1 MANLNIGEV
10 IKKHREKH
18 GITQSEL
25 GKLLS
30 VSNRAVSK
38 WENGESY
45 PSIELL
51 KPLSEVLNVSIKELL
66 GEAADFTTNKFNFTP
81 CRKMLS
87 LKKFYTVARGPSSS
101 HTTGPEKAAKLFKSR
116 NPNADKYK
124 VYMYGSLGKSGR
136 IYSTDSL
143 IRNVFL
149 PASAEIIFDL
159 DTENLPHPNTMKFVA
174 FKNNEVVDEKY
185 IVSVGGGAVEVFGE
199 DTSVG
204 EIVYP
209 HSTFAEISA
218 YCRDKGIK
226 LWEYVEEVEGK
237 EIWDYLGEMWQVM
250 KKSVKDGLENTG
262 VLLGGLNV
270 QRKAKFLF
278 RQRYIDE
285 SHQTRE
291 NRLVCSYAF
300 AVSEQNSA
308 FAETVTAPTS
318 CSSGVMPAV
327 LKYVSEKN
335 DIDDEYILH
344 AIATAGVIGNLIKT
358 NASIS
363 GAVCGCQ
370 AEIGT
375 ACAMASAALA
385 ELYGLN
391 IEQIEYAAEIAI
403 EHHLGL
409 TCDPIR
415 GLVQIPCIE
424 RNAVAAMRAINAV
437 NLANF
442 LSDTRKI
449 SLDLVIKTMFETGRD
464 ISRTYKETSEGG
476 LAKLYD

>member
-1 MANLNIGEV
+1 MEKLNIGEK
-10 IKKHREKH
+10 IKKHREMQ

-25 GKLLS
+25 GRFLS

-45 PSIELL
+45 PSLELIR
-51 KPLSEVLNVSIKELL
+51 PLSEILNIGIKDLL
-66 GEAADFTTNKFNFTP
+66 GEKNDSDKHDFSFEP

-87 LKKFYTVARGPSSS
+87 LKKLYTVARGPSSS
-101 HTTGPEKAAKLFKSR
+101 HTIGPERASQLFKSR
-116 NPNADKYK
+116 NTHADRFR
-124 VYMYGSLGKSGR
+124 VVLFGSLGKFGR
-136 IYSTDSL
+136 VFSVDSL

-149 PASAEIIFDL
+149 PVKTEVVFDL
-159 DTENLPHPNTMKFVA
+159 DTENLPHPNTMKFTA
-174 FKNNEVVDEKY
+174 FKDGEVIDEKF
-185 IVSVGGGAVEVFGE
+185 IISVGGGSVEVYGE
-199 DTSVG
+199 DATEG
-204 EIVYP
+204 ELVYP
-209 HSTFAEISA
+209 HTTFSEIA
-218 YCRDKGIK
+218 LYCREKNIK
-226 LWEYVEEVEGK
+226 LWEYVEEVEGE
-237 EIWDYLGEMWQVM
+237 EIWDYLRNIWEVM
-250 KKSVKDGLENTG
+250 KKSVKDGLETTG

-270 QRKAKFLF
+270 QRKAKYLF
-278 RQRYIDE
+278 RQHYIDE

-308 FAETVTAPTS
+308 FAEIVTAPTS

-327 LKYVSEKN
+327 LKYVSEKRE
-335 DIDDEYILH
+335 IEDEDILH
-344 AIATAGVIGNLIKT
+344 AIATAGIIGNLIKT

-385 ELYGLN
+385 ELYGLS

-403 EHHLGL
+403 EHLLGL
-409 TCDPIR
+409 ICDPIR

-449 SLDLVIKTMFETGRD
+449 SLDLVIKTMYETGRD
-464 ISRTYKETSEGG
+464 ISKTYKETSLGG

>member
-1 MANLNIGEV
+1 MEKLNIGEK
-10 IKKHREKH
+10 IKKHREMQ

-25 GKLLS
+25 GKKLE

-51 KPLSEVLNVSIKELL
+51 KPLSEILNVSVKELL
-66 GEAADFTTNKFNFTP
+66 SEKTDFKKGDFSFEP
-81 CRKMLS
+81 CRKMMS
-87 LKKFYTVARGPSSS
+87 LKKLYTVARGPSSS
-101 HTTGPEKAAKLFKSR
+101 HTIGPERAAKLFKDSH
-116 NPNADKYK
+116 PEADKFK
-124 VYMYGSLGKSGR
+124 VILFGSLGKFGR
-136 IYSTDSL
+136 VFSVDSL
-143 IRNVFL
+143 IRNAFL
-149 PASAEIIFDL
+149 PVSTEVIFDL
-159 DTENLPHPNTMKFVA
+159 DTDNLPHPNTMKFIS
-174 FKNNEVVDEKY
+174 FKNGEITDEKY
-185 IVSVGGGAVEVFGE
+185 IISVGGGAVEVYGE
-199 DTSVG
+199 DAAMG
-204 EIVYP
+204 ELIYP

-218 YCRDKGIK
+218 YCREKGIK
-226 LWEYVEEVEGK
+226 LWEYVEEVEGE
-237 EIWDYLGEMWQVM
+237 EIWDYLENIWSVM
-250 KKSVKDGLENTG
+250 KKSVKDGLETTG

-278 RQRYIDE
+278 RQHYIDE
-285 SHQTRE
+285 SHETKE

-308 FAETVTAPTS
+308 FAEIVTAPTS

-327 LKYVSEKN
+327 LKYVSEKRG
-335 DIDDEYILH
+335 IEDDEILH
-344 AIATAGVIGNLIKT
+344 AIATAGLIGNLIKT

-385 ELYGLN
+385 ELYGLS

-403 EHHLGL
+403 EHLLGL

-424 RNAVAAMRAINAV
+424 RNAVAAMRAFNAV

-449 SLDLVIKTMFETGRD
+449 SLDLVIKTMYETGRD

>member
-1 MANLNIGEV
+1 MEKLNIGEK
-10 IKKHREKH
+10 IKKYREAA
-18 GITQSEL
+18 GITQSGL
-25 GKLLS
+25 GEILN

-51 KPLSEVLNVSIKELL
+51 KPLSETLNISIKELL
-66 GEAADFTTNKFNFTP
+66 SDKHDKHENDFYYEP

-87 LKKFYTVARGPSSS
+87 LKNLYTVARGPSSS
-101 HTTGPEKAAKLFKSR
+101 HTIGPERAAKLFKTR
-116 NPNADKYK
+116 HPEADKFK
-124 VYMYGSLGKSGR
+124 VVLYASLGKFGR
-136 IYSTDSL
+136 VYSVDSL

-149 PASAEIIFDL
+149 PISTEVIFDL
-159 DTENLPHPNTMKFVA
+159 DTENLPHPNTMKFISL
-174 FKNNEVVDEKY
+174 KNGEVTDEKY
-185 IVSVGGGAVEVFGE
+185 IISVGGGAVEVYGE
-199 DTSVG
+199 DAAEG
-204 EIVYP
+204 KLIYP
-209 HSTFAEISA
+209 HNTFSEISL
-218 YCRDKGIK
+218 YCREKGIR
-226 LWEYVEEVEGK
+226 LWEYVEEIEGK
-237 EIWDYLGEMWQVM
+237 EIWNYLSDIWETM

-262 VLLGGLNV
+262 VLLGGLDV
-270 QRKAKFLF
+270 QRKAKFLY

-285 SHQTRE
+285 SHETRE

-300 AVSEQNSA
+300 AVSEQNSS
-308 FAETVTAPTS
+308 FAEIVTAPTS

-327 LKYVSEKN
+327 LKYVSEKRG
-335 DIDDEYILH
+335 IEDEDILH
-344 AIATAGVIGNLIKT
+344 AIATAGLIGNLIKT

-385 ELYGLN
+385 ELYGLS

-403 EHHLGL
+403 EHLLGL

-424 RNAVAAMRAINAV
+424 RNAVAAMRSLNAV

-442 LSDTRKI
+442 LSDSRKI
-449 SLDLVIKTMFETGRD
+449 SLDLVIKTMYETGRD

>member
-1 MANLNIGEV
+1 MANLKIGEI

-18 GITQSEL
+18 SITQSEL
-25 GKLLS
+25 GRLLN

-51 KPLSEVLNVSIKELL
+51 KPISETLNVGIKELL
-66 GEAADFTTNKFNFTP
+66 GERAEIDKDEFNFSP
-81 CRKMLS
+81 CNKMQS
-87 LKKFYTVARGPSSS
+87 LKNFYTVARGPSSS
-101 HTTGPEKAAKLFKSR
+101 HTTGPERAAKLFR
-116 NPNADKYK
+116 ARHPQADKFQ
-124 VYMYGSLGKSGR
+124 VVMYGSLGKSGR
-136 IYSTDSL
+136 IFSTDSL

-149 PASAEIIFDL
+149 PVSTEIIFDL
-159 DTENLPHPNTMKFVA
+159 DTENLPHPNTMKFTS
-174 FKNNEVVDEKY
+174 FKDGKITDEKF
-185 IVSVGGGAVEVFGE
+185 IVSVGGGAVEVCGE
-199 DTSVG
+199 DVC
-204 EIVYP
+204 ENQIFYP
-209 HSTFAEISA
+209 HSTFSEIA
-218 YCRDKGIK
+218 VYCRDKGMK

-237 EIWDYLGEMWQVM
+237 EIWEHLGEIWNVM

-278 RQRYIDE
+278 KQRYIDE

-291 NRLVCSYAF
+291 NRLVCAYAF
-300 AVSEQNSA
+300 AVSEQNSS
-308 FAETVTAPTS
+308 FAEIATAPTS
-318 CSSGVMPAV
+318 CSAGVMPAV

-335 DIDDEYILH
+335 NIDDEDILH

-385 ELYGLN
+385 ELYGLG
-391 IEQIEYAAEIAI
+391 IEQIE
-403 EHHLGL
+403 
-409 TCDPIR
+409 
-415 GLVQIPCIE
+415 
-424 RNAVAAMRAINAV
+424 
-437 NLANF
+437 
-442 LSDTRKI
+442 
-449 SLDLVIKTMFETGRD
+449 
-464 ISRTYKETSEGG
+464 
-476 LAKLYD
+476 

>member
-1 MANLNIGEV
+1 MEKLNIGEV
-10 IKKHREKH
+10 IKRYREIE

-25 GKLLS
+25 GKMLS

-51 KPLSEVLNVSIKELL
+51 KPLSSILNVSIKELL
-66 GEAADFTTNKFNFTP
+66 GEKIGFVQKNFSFEP
-81 CRKMLS
+81 CRNMLS
-87 LKKFYTVARGPSSS
+87 LKKLYTVARGPSSS
-101 HTTGPEKAAKLFKSR
+101 HTIGPERASRLFKER
-116 NPNADKYK
+116 NTDADKFR
-124 VYMYGSLGKSGR
+124 VVLYGSLGKFGR
-136 IYSTDSL
+136 VFSVDSL
-143 IRNVFL
+143 IRSVFL
-149 PASAEIIFDL
+149 PVSTEVVFDL
-159 DTENLPHPNTMKFVA
+159 DTENLPHPNTMKFTA
-174 FKNNEVVDEKY
+174 LRNNEIIDEKY
-185 IVSVGGGAVEVFGE
+185 IISVGGGSVEVYGE
-199 DTSVG
+199 DAAEG
-204 EIVYP
+204 EMVYP
-209 HSTFAEISA
+209 HSTFTEISA
-218 YCRDKGIK
+218 YCREKGIK

-237 EIWDYLGEMWQVM
+237 EIWDYLGNIWEVM
-250 KKSVKDGLENTG
+250 KKSVKDGLETTG

-278 RQRYIDE
+278 RQHYIDE
-285 SHQTRE
+285 SHQTKE

-308 FAETVTAPTS
+308 FAEIVTAPTS

-327 LKYVSEKN
+327 LKYVSEKRE
-335 DIDDEYILH
+335 IPDEEILH
-344 AIATAGVIGNLIKT
+344 AIATAGLVGNLIKT

-385 ELYGLN
+385 ELYGLS

-403 EHHLGL
+403 EHLLGL

-449 SLDLVIKTMFETGRD
+449 SLDLVIKTMYETGRD
-464 ISRTYKETSEGG
+464 ISKTYKETSEGG

>member
-1 MANLNIGEV
+1 MEKLNIGEK
-10 IKKHREKH
+10 IKKYREMQ

-25 GKLLS
+25 GRLLS

-45 PSIELL
+45 PSLELI
-51 KPLSEVLNVSIKELL
+51 KPLSEILNVGIKELL
-66 GEAADFTTNKFNFTP
+66 AEKPDVAKSDFVFEP
-81 CRKMLS
+81 CRKMMS
-87 LKKFYTVARGPSSS
+87 LKKLYTIARGPSSS
-101 HTTGPEKAAKLFKSR
+101 HTTGPVRAAQLFKER
-116 NPNADKYK
+116 NSDADKFRAILC
-124 VYMYGSLGKSGR
+124 GSLGKFGR
-136 IYSTDSL
+136 VFSVDSL

-149 PASAEIIFDL
+149 PIKTEVVFDL
-159 DTENLPHPNTMKFVA
+159 DSENLPHPNTMKFIA
-174 FKNNEVVDEKY
+174 IKDEK
-185 IVSVGGGAVEVFGE
+185 IIDEKFIISIGGGSVEVLGE
-199 DTSVG
+199 DTA
-204 EIVYP
+204 ENQLTYP
-209 HSTFAEISA
+209 HTTFSEISL
-218 YCRDKGIK
+218 YCREKGIK
-226 LWEYVEEVEGK
+226 LWEYVEEVEGP
-237 EIWDYLGEMWQVM
+237 EIWDYLDDIWKVM
-250 KKSVKDGLENTG
+250 KKSVKDGLETTG

-270 QRKAKFLF
+270 QRKAKFLYK
-278 RQRYIDE
+278 QHYIDE

-308 FAETVTAPTS
+308 FAEIVTAPTS

-327 LKYVSEKN
+327 LKYVSERRE
-335 DIDDEYILH
+335 IPDEDILH
-344 AIATAGVIGNLIKT
+344 AIATAGLIGNLIKT

-385 ELYGLN
+385 ELYGLS

-403 EHHLGL
+403 EHLLGL

-449 SLDLVIKTMFETGRD
+449 SLDLIIKTMYETGRD
-464 ISRTYKETSEGG
+464 ISKTYKETTDGG

>member
-1 MANLNIGEV
+1 MEKLNIGEK
-10 IKKHREKH
+10 IKKYREMQ

-25 GKLLS
+25 GRLLS

-45 PSIELL
+45 PSLELI
-51 KPLSEVLNVSIKELL
+51 KPISEILNVGIKELL
-66 GEAADFTTNKFNFTP
+66 GEKSDVSKDSFTFEP
-81 CRKMLS
+81 CRKMMS
-87 LKKFYTVARGPSSS
+87 LKKLYTVARGPSSS
-101 HTTGPEKAAKLFKSR
+101 HTTGPVRAAQLFKER
-116 NPNADKYK
+116 NPDADKFRAILC
-124 VYMYGSLGKSGR
+124 GSLGKFGR
-136 IYSTDSL
+136 VFSVDSL

-149 PASAEIIFDL
+149 PIKTEVIFDL
-159 DTENLPHPNTMKFVA
+159 DSENLPHPNTMKFIA
-174 FKNNEVVDEKY
+174 LKDDKIIDEKF
-185 IVSVGGGAVEVFGE
+185 IISIGGGSVEVLGE
-199 DTSVG
+199 DTA
-204 EIVYP
+204 ENQLTYP
-209 HSTFAEISA
+209 HTTFSEISL
-218 YCRDKGIK
+218 YCREKGIK
-226 LWEYVEEVEGK
+226 LWEYVEEVEGS
-237 EIWDYLGEMWQVM
+237 EIWDYLDNIWKVM
-250 KKSVKDGLENTG
+250 KRSVKDGLETTG

-270 QRKAKFLF
+270 QRKARFLYK
-278 RQRYIDE
+278 QHYIDE
-285 SHQTRE
+285 GHQTKE

-308 FAETVTAPTS
+308 FAEIVTAPTS

-327 LKYVSEKN
+327 LKYVSEKR
-335 DIDDEYILH
+335 DILDEEILH
-344 AIATAGVIGNLIKT
+344 AIATAGLIGNLIKT

-385 ELYGLN
+385 ELYGLS

-403 EHHLGL
+403 EHLLGL

-449 SLDLVIKTMFETGRD
+449 SLDLIIKTMYETGRD
-464 ISRTYKETSEGG
+464 ISKTYKETTDGG

>member
-1 MANLNIGEV
+1 MEKLNIGEI
-10 IKKHREKH
+10 IKRHREIE

-25 GKLLS
+25 GSMLS

-51 KPLSEVLNVSIKELL
+51 KPLSSILNVSVKELL
-66 GEAADFTTNKFNFTP
+66 GERADFGHKNFSFEP

-87 LKKFYTVARGPSSS
+87 LKNFYTVARGPSSS
-101 HTTGPEKAAKLFKSR
+101 HTIGPERASRLFKAR
-116 NPNADKYK
+116 NEDADKFK
-124 VYMYGSLGKSGR
+124 VVLYGSLGKFGR
-136 IYSTDSL
+136 VFSADSL
-143 IRNVFL
+143 IRSVFL
-149 PASAEIIFDL
+149 PVSTEVVFDL
-159 DTENLPHPNTMKFVA
+159 DTENLPHPNTMKFTA
-174 FKNNEVVDEKY
+174 MKNNEVIDEKY
-185 IVSVGGGAVEVFGE
+185 IISVGGGSVEVYGE
-199 DTSVG
+199 DAAAG
-204 EIVYP
+204 ELVYP
-209 HSTFAEISA
+209 HSTFMEISA
-218 YCRDKGIK
+218 YCREKDIK

-237 EIWDYLGEMWQVM
+237 EIWEYLENIWEVM
-250 KKSVKDGLENTG
+250 KKSVKDGLETTG

-270 QRKAKFLF
+270 QRKAKYLF
-278 RQRYIDE
+278 RQHYIDE
-285 SHQTRE
+285 SHQTKE

-327 LKYVSEKN
+327 LKYVSERRE
-335 DIDDEYILH
+335 IPDEDILH
-344 AIATAGVIGNLIKT
+344 AIATAGLIGNLIKT

-385 ELYGLN
+385 ELYGLS

-403 EHHLGL
+403 EHLLGL

-449 SLDLVIKTMFETGRD
+449 SLDLVIKTMYETGRD
-464 ISRTYKETSEGG
+464 ISKTYKETSEGG

>member
-1 MANLNIGEV
+1 MEKLNIGEK
-10 IKKHREKH
+10 IKKYREMQ

-45 PSIELL
+45 PSIELI
-51 KPLSEVLNVSIKELL
+51 KPISEILNVGIKELL
-66 GEAADFTTNKFNFTP
+66 GDKPDVSKGNFAFEP
-81 CRKMLS
+81 CRKMMS
-87 LKKFYTVARGPSSS
+87 LKNLYTVARGPSSS
-101 HTTGPEKAAKLFKSR
+101 HTTGPVRAAQLFKER
-116 NPNADKYK
+116 NPDADKYK
-124 VYMYGSLGKSGR
+124 AILCGSLGKFGR
-136 IYSTDSL
+136 VFSVDSL

-149 PASAEIIFDL
+149 PIKTEVVFDL
-159 DTENLPHPNTMKFVA
+159 DSENLPHPNTMKFVA
-174 FKNNEVVDEKY
+174 LKDEKIVDEKL
-185 IVSVGGGAVEVFGE
+185 IISVGGGSVEVLGE
-199 DTSVG
+199 DTA
-204 EIVYP
+204 ENQLVYP
-209 HSTFAEISA
+209 HTSFSEISL

-226 LWEYVEEVEGK
+226 LWEYVEEVEGP
-237 EIWDYLGEMWQVM
+237 EIWEYLDNIWKVM
-250 KKSVKDGLENTG
+250 KKSVKDGLETTG

-270 QRKAKFLF
+270 QRKARFLYK
-278 RQRYIDE
+278 QHYIDE

-300 AVSEQNSA
+300 SVSEQNSA
-308 FAETVTAPTS
+308 FAEIVTAPTS

-327 LKYVSEKN
+327 LKYVSEKRE
-335 DIDDEYILH
+335 IPDEDILH
-344 AIATAGVIGNLIKT
+344 AIATAGLIGNLIKT

-385 ELYGLN
+385 ELYGLS

-403 EHHLGL
+403 EHLLGL

-449 SLDLVIKTMFETGRD
+449 SLDLIIKTMYETGRD
-464 ISRTYKETSEGG
+464 ISKTYKETTDGG

>member
-1 MANLNIGEV
+1 MEKLNIGEI
-10 IKKHREKH
+10 IKRNRERH

-25 GKLLS
+25 GKMLS

-51 KPLSEVLNVSIKELL
+51 KPLSVILNVSVKELL
-66 GEAADFTTNKFNFTP
+66 GERADFEQKGNTFEP
-81 CRKMLS
+81 CRKMFS
-87 LKKFYTVARGPSSS
+87 LKKLYTVARGPSSS
-101 HTTGPEKAAKLFKSR
+101 HTAGPERAARLFKKR
-116 NPNADKYK
+116 NNNADRFR
-124 VYMYGSLGKSGR
+124 VVLYGSLGKFGR
-136 IYSTDSL
+136 VFSVDSL

-149 PASAEIIFDL
+149 PVSTEVIFEL
-159 DTENLPHPNTMKFVA
+159 DTENLPHPNTMKFTA
-174 FKNNEVVDEKY
+174 YSGGEIIDEKF
-185 IVSVGGGAVEVFGE
+185 IISVGGGSVEVFGE
-199 DTSVG
+199 DASEG
-204 EIVYP
+204 ELIYP
-209 HSTFAEISA
+209 HNNFTEISA
-218 YCRDKGIK
+218 YCREKGIK
-226 LWEYVEEVEGK
+226 LWEYVEEVEGE
-237 EIWDYLGEMWQVM
+237 EIWDYIADIWNVM
-250 KKSVKDGLENTG
+250 KKSVKDGLETTG

-270 QRKAKFLF
+270 QRKAKYLY
-278 RQRYIDE
+278 RQHYIDE
-285 SHQTRE
+285 SHQTKE

-308 FAETVTAPTS
+308 FAEIVTAPTS

-327 LKYVSEKN
+327 LKYVSEKRE
-335 DIDDEYILH
+335 IADEDILH
-344 AIATAGVIGNLIKT
+344 AIATAGIIGNLIKT

-385 ELYGLN
+385 ELYGLS

-403 EHHLGL
+403 EHLLGL

-449 SLDLVIKTMFETGRD
+449 SLDLVIKTMYETGRD
-464 ISRTYKETSEGG
+464 ISKTYKETSEGG

>member
-1 MANLNIGEV
+1 MEKLNIGEI
-10 IKKHREKH
+10 IKRHREIE

-25 GKLLS
+25 GKMLS

-51 KPLSEVLNVSIKELL
+51 KPLSSILNVSIKELL
-66 GEAADFTTNKFNFTP
+66 GEKADFRHMSFSFEP

-87 LKKFYTVARGPSSS
+87 LKKLYTVARGPSSS
-101 HTTGPEKAAKLFKSR
+101 HTIGPERASRLFKAR
-116 NPNADKYK
+116 NKDADKFK
-124 VYMYGSLGKSGR
+124 VALYGSLGKFGR
-136 IYSTDSL
+136 VFSVDSL

-149 PASAEIIFDL
+149 PVSTEVVFDL
-159 DTENLPHPNTMKFVA
+159 DTENLPHPNTMRFTA
-174 FKNNEVVDEKY
+174 LKNGEIIDEKY
-185 IVSVGGGAVEVFGE
+185 IISVGGGSVEVYGE
-199 DTSVG
+199 DAAEG
-204 EIVYP
+204 ELVYP
-209 HSTFAEISA
+209 HSTFTEISA
-218 YCRDKGIK
+218 YCREKGIK

-237 EIWDYLGEMWQVM
+237 EIWDYLGNIWEVM
-250 KKSVKDGLENTG
+250 KRSVKDGLETTG

-278 RQRYIDE
+278 RQHYIDE
-285 SHQTRE
+285 SHQTKE

-308 FAETVTAPTS
+308 FAEIVTAPTS
-318 CSSGVMPAV
+318 CSSGVMPAI
-327 LKYVSEKN
+327 LKYVSERRE
-335 DIDDEYILH
+335 IPDEDILH
-344 AIATAGVIGNLIKT
+344 AIATAGLIGNLIKT

-385 ELYGLN
+385 ELYGLS

-403 EHHLGL
+403 EHLLGL

-449 SLDLVIKTMFETGRD
+449 SLDLVIKTMYETGRD
-464 ISRTYKETSEGG
+464 ISKTYKETSEGG

>member
-25 GKLLS
+25 GKLLN

-51 KPLSEVLNVSIKELL
+51 KPLSEKLNVSIKELL
-66 GEAADFTTNKFNFTP
+66 GETDDFTDNKFNFSP

-101 HTTGPEKAAKLFKSR
+101 HTIGPERAAKLFKLS

-136 IYSTDSL
+136 IFSTDSL

-149 PASAEIIFDL
+149 PISTEIVFDL

-174 FKNNEVVDEKY
+174 IKNGQIVDEKY
-185 IVSVGGGAVEVFGE
+185 IVSVGGGAVEVCGE
-199 DTSVG
+199 DAAVG
-204 EIVYP
+204 EVVYP
-209 HSTFAEISA
+209 HSTFTEISA

-226 LWEYVEEVEGK
+226 LWEYVEKVEGK
-237 EIWDYLGEMWQVM
+237 EIWDYLGEIWKVM

-308 FAETVTAPTS
+308 FAEIVTAPTA

-449 SLDLVIKTMFETGRD
+449 SLDLVVKTMYETGRD

>member
-1 MANLNIGEV
+1 MEKLNIGEV
-10 IKKHREKH
+10 IKRHREIE

-25 GKLLS
+25 GSMLS

-51 KPLSEVLNVSIKELL
+51 KPLSAILNVSIKELL
-66 GEAADFTTNKFNFTP
+66 GENVDFAQKNFTFEP

-87 LKKFYTVARGPSSS
+87 LKKLYTVARGPSSS
-101 HTTGPEKAAKLFKSR
+101 HTIGPERAARLFKVR
-116 NPNADKYK
+116 NKNADKFR
-124 VYMYGSLGKSGR
+124 VVLYGSLGKFGR
-136 IYSTDSL
+136 VFSVDSL
-143 IRNVFL
+143 IRSVFL
-149 PASAEIIFDL
+149 PVSTEVVFDL
-159 DTENLPHPNTMKFVA
+159 DTENLPHPNTMKFTA
-174 FKNNEVVDEKY
+174 LKNNEIIDEKY
-185 IVSVGGGAVEVFGE
+185 IISVGGGSVEFFGE
-199 DTSVG
+199 DAAEG
-204 EIVYP
+204 ELVYP
-209 HSTFAEISA
+209 HSTFTEISA
-218 YCRDKGIK
+218 YCREKGIK

-237 EIWDYLGEMWQVM
+237 EIWDYLGNIWNIM
-250 KKSVKDGLENTG
+250 KKSVRDGLETTG

-270 QRKAKFLF
+270 QRKAKYLF
-278 RQRYIDE
+278 RQHYIDE

-308 FAETVTAPTS
+308 FAEIVTAPTS

-327 LKYVSEKN
+327 LKYVSERRE
-335 DIDDEYILH
+335 IPDEDILH

-385 ELYGLN
+385 ELYGLS

-403 EHHLGL
+403 EHLLGL

-449 SLDLVIKTMFETGRD
+449 SLDLVIKTMYETGRD
-464 ISRTYKETSEGG
+464 ISKTYKETSEGG

>member
-1 MANLNIGEV
+1 MEKLNIGEI
-10 IKKHREKH
+10 IKRHREIE

-25 GKLLS
+25 GKMLS

-51 KPLSEVLNVSIKELL
+51 KPLSSILNVSIKELL
-66 GEAADFTTNKFNFTP
+66 GEKADFTQWGFSFEP

-87 LKKFYTVARGPSSS
+87 LKKLYTVARGPSSS
-101 HTTGPEKAAKLFKSR
+101 HTIGPERASRLFKAR
-116 NPNADKYK
+116 NKDADKFK
-124 VYMYGSLGKSGR
+124 VVLYGSLGKFGR
-136 IYSTDSL
+136 VFSVDSL
-143 IRNVFL
+143 IRSIFL
-149 PASAEIIFDL
+149 PVSTEVVFDL
-159 DTENLPHPNTMKFVA
+159 DTENLPHPNTMKFTA
-174 FKNNEVVDEKY
+174 LKNGEIIDEKY
-185 IVSVGGGAVEVFGE
+185 IISVGGGSVEVYGE
-199 DTSVG
+199 DAAEG
-204 EIVYP
+204 ELVYP
-209 HSTFAEISA
+209 HSTFTEISA
-218 YCRDKGIK
+218 YCREKGIK

-237 EIWDYLGEMWQVM
+237 EIWDYLGNIWEVM
-250 KKSVKDGLENTG
+250 KRSVKDGLETTG

-270 QRKAKFLF
+270 QRKAKYLF
-278 RQRYIDE
+278 RQHYIDE
-285 SHQTRE
+285 SHQTKE

-308 FAETVTAPTS
+308 FAEIVTAPTS

-327 LKYVSEKN
+327 LKYVSERRE
-335 DIDDEYILH
+335 IPDEDILH
-344 AIATAGVIGNLIKT
+344 AIATAGVVGNLIKT

-385 ELYGLN
+385 ELYGLS

-403 EHHLGL
+403 EHLLGL

-449 SLDLVIKTMFETGRD
+449 SLDLVIKTMYETGRD
-464 ISRTYKETSEGG
+464 ISKTYKETSEGG

>member
-1 MANLNIGEV
+1 MEKLNIGEK
-10 IKKHREKH
+10 IKKYRELQ

-25 GKLLS
+25 GKYLS

-45 PSIELL
+45 PSLELI
-51 KPLSEVLNVSIKELL
+51 KPISEILNVGIKELL
-66 GEAADFTTNKFNFTP
+66 GEKNDISNSNLTFEP
-81 CRKMLS
+81 CRKMMS
-87 LKKFYTVARGPSSS
+87 LKKLYTVAQGPSSS
-101 HTTGPEKAAKLFKSR
+101 HTTGPVRASELFKKR
-116 NPNADKYK
+116 NADADKFK
-124 VYMYGSLGKSGR
+124 VILCGSLGKFGR
-136 IYSTDSL
+136 VFSVDSL

-149 PASAEIIFDL
+149 PAKTEVIFDL
-159 DTENLPHPNTMKFVA
+159 DSENLPHPNTMEFIA
-174 FKNNEVVDEKY
+174 FKDEEIIDQKF
-185 IVSVGGGAVEVFGE
+185 IISVGGGSVEVLGE
-199 DTSVG
+199 DST
-204 EIVYP
+204 ENELVYP
-209 HSTFAEISA
+209 HTTFSEISA
-218 YCRDKGIK
+218 YCREQGIK
-226 LWEYVEEVEGK
+226 LWEYVEEVEGS
-237 EIWDYLGEMWQVM
+237 EIWEYLENIWNVM
-250 KKSVKDGLENTG
+250 KKSVKDGLETTG

-270 QRKAKFLF
+270 QRKAKFLYK
-278 RQRYIDE
+278 QHYIDE

-308 FAETVTAPTS
+308 FAEIVTAPTS

-327 LKYVSEKN
+327 LKYVSEKREIP
-335 DIDDEYILH
+335 DIDILH
-344 AIATAGVIGNLIKT
+344 AIATAGLIGNLIKT

-370 AEIGT
+370 AEIGS

-385 ELYGLN
+385 ELYGLS

-403 EHHLGL
+403 EHLLGL

-449 SLDLVIKTMFETGRD
+449 SLDLIIKTMYETGRD
-464 ISRTYKETSEGG
+464 ISKTYKETTDGG

>member
-1 MANLNIGEV
+1 MEKLNIGEK
-10 IKKHREKH
+10 IKKYREMQ

-45 PSIELL
+45 PSLELIR
-51 KPLSEVLNVSIKELL
+51 PISEILNVGIKELL
-66 GEAADFTTNKFNFTP
+66 GEKSDIAKSTFTFEP
-81 CRKMLS
+81 CRKMMS
-87 LKKFYTVARGPSSS
+87 LKKLYTVARGPSSS
-101 HTTGPEKAAKLFKSR
+101 HTTGPVRAAQLFKER
-116 NPNADKYK
+116 NPDADKFK
-124 VYMYGSLGKSGR
+124 AILCGSLGKFGR
-136 IYSTDSL
+136 VFSVDSL

-149 PASAEIIFDL
+149 PIKTEVVFDL
-159 DTENLPHPNTMKFVA
+159 DSENLPHPNTMKFVA
-174 FKNNEVVDEKY
+174 LKDEK
-185 IVSVGGGAVEVFGE
+185 IIDEKFIISVGGGSVEIMGE
-199 DTSVG
+199 DAT
-204 EIVYP
+204 ENELIYP
-209 HSTFAEISA
+209 HTSFSEISS
-218 YCRDKGIK
+218 YCREKGIK
-226 LWEYVEEVEGK
+226 LWEYVEEVEGP
-237 EIWDYLGEMWQVM
+237 EIWDYLDSIWKVM
-250 KKSVKDGLENTG
+250 KKSVKDGLETTG

-270 QRKAKFLF
+270 QRKAKFLYK
-278 RQRYIDE
+278 QHYIDE
-285 SHQTRE
+285 SHQTSE

-308 FAETVTAPTS
+308 FAEIVTAPTS

-327 LKYVSEKN
+327 LKYVSEKR
-335 DIDDEYILH
+335 DVPDEDILH
-344 AIATAGVIGNLIKT
+344 AIATAGLIGNLIKT

-385 ELYGLN
+385 ELYGLST
-391 IEQIEYAAEIAI
+391 EQIEYAAEIAI
-403 EHHLGL
+403 EHLLGL

-449 SLDLVIKTMFETGRD
+449 SLDLIIKTMYETGRD
-464 ISRTYKETSEGG
+464 ISKTYKETTDGG

>member
-1 MANLNIGEV
+1 MEKLNIGEK
-10 IKKHREKH
+10 IKKYREMQ

-25 GKLLS
+25 GRRLS

-51 KPLSEVLNVSIKELL
+51 NPLSDILNVGIKELL
-66 GEAADFTTNKFNFTP
+66 GENSEQTKHTIHFEP
-81 CRKMLS
+81 CREMLS
-87 LKKFYTVARGPSSS
+87 LKNLYTVARGPSSS
-101 HTTGPEKAAKLFKSR
+101 HTIGPERASQLFKKR
-116 NPNADKYK
+116 NPDADRYR
-124 VYMYGSLGKSGR
+124 VILYGSLGKFGR
-136 IYSTDSL
+136 VFSVDSL

-149 PASAEIIFDL
+149 PAKAEVIFDL
-159 DTENLPHPNTMKFVA
+159 DTENLPHPNTMKFFA
-174 FKNNEVVDEKY
+174 LKNDEIVDEK
-185 IVSVGGGAVEVFGE
+185 IIISVGGGSVEVYGE
-199 DTSVG
+199 NATEG
-204 EIVYP
+204 KLVYP
-209 HSTFAEISA
+209 HTSFSGILD
-218 YCRDKGIK
+218 YCREKGIK
-226 LWEYVEEVEGK
+226 LWEYVEEIEGK
-237 EIWDYLGEMWQVM
+237 EIWDYLGNIWEVM
-250 KKSVKDGLENTG
+250 KKSVKDGLETTG
-262 VLLGGLNV
+262 VLVGGLNV
-270 QRKAKFLF
+270 QRKARYLF
-278 RQRYIDE
+278 KQHYIDE
-285 SHQTRE
+285 SHQTNE

-308 FAETVTAPTS
+308 FAEIVTAPTS

-327 LKYVSEKN
+327 LKYVSEKRSVA
-335 DIDDEYILH
+335 DEDILH
-344 AIATAGVIGNLIKT
+344 AIATAGLIGNLIKT

-385 ELYGLN
+385 ELYGLS

-403 EHHLGL
+403 EHLLGL

-449 SLDLVIKTMFETGRD
+449 SLDLVIKTMYETGRD
-464 ISRTYKETSEGG
+464 ISKTYKETSEGG

>member
-1 MANLNIGEV
+1 MEKLNIGEK
-10 IKKHREKH
+10 IKKHREMQN
-18 GITQSEL
+18 ITQSEL

-51 KPLSEVLNVSIKELL
+51 RPLSEILNVSVKELL
-66 GEAADFTTNKFNFTP
+66 GDKSDFQKADFTFQP
-81 CRKMLS
+81 CRKMMS
-87 LKKFYTVARGPSSS
+87 LKNLYTIARGPSSS
-101 HTTGPEKAAKLFKSR
+101 HTIGPERAARLFKERHPES
-116 NPNADKYK
+116 DKFK
-124 VYMYGSLGKSGR
+124 VVLFGSLGKFGR
-136 IYSTDSL
+136 IFSVDSL
-143 IRNVFL
+143 IRSVFL
-149 PASAEIIFDL
+149 PVSTEVVFDL
-159 DTENLPHPNTMKFVA
+159 DSENLPHPNTMKFIS
-174 FKNNEVVDEKY
+174 FKNGIVTDEK
-185 IVSVGGGAVEVFGE
+185 IIISVGGGSVEVYGE
-199 DTSVG
+199 DIT
-204 EIVYP
+204 ENQLIYP
-209 HSTFAEISA
+209 HSTFSEISD
-218 YCRDKGIK
+218 YCREKGIK
-226 LWEYVEEVEGK
+226 LWEYVEEIEGK
-237 EIWDYLGEMWQVM
+237 EIWDYLANIWSVM
-250 KKSVKDGLENTG
+250 QKSVKDGLETTG

-278 RQRYIDE
+278 RQHHIDE
-285 SHQTRE
+285 GHQTKE

-308 FAETVTAPTS
+308 FAEIVTAPTS

-327 LKYVSEKN
+327 LKYLSEKKE
-335 DIDDEYILH
+335 IEEEEILH
-344 AIATAGVIGNLIKT
+344 AIATAGLIGNLIKT

-385 ELYGLN
+385 ELYGLS

-403 EHHLGL
+403 EHLLGL

-449 SLDLVIKTMFETGRD
+449 SLDLVIKTMYETGRD
-464 ISRTYKETSEGG
+464 ISKTYKETSEGG

>member
-1 MANLNIGEV
+1 MEKLNIGEV
-10 IKKHREKH
+10 IKKHREMH
-18 GITQSEL
+18 EITQSEL
-25 GKLLS
+25 GKMLS

-51 KPLSEVLNVSIKELL
+51 NPLSVILNVSIKELL
-66 GEAADFTTNKFNFTP
+66 GEKTDFKQKSFSFEP

-87 LKKFYTVARGPSSS
+87 LKKLYTIARGPSSS
-101 HTTGPEKAAKLFKSR
+101 HTIGPERASQLFKKR
-116 NPNADKYK
+116 NNDADKFK
-124 VYMYGSLGKSGR
+124 VILYGSLGKFGR
-136 IYSTDSL
+136 VFSVDSL

-149 PASAEIIFDL
+149 PVSTEVVFDL
-159 DTENLPHPNTMKFVA
+159 DTENLPHPNTMKFIA
-174 FKNNEVVDEKY
+174 MKNGEVTDEKY
-185 IVSVGGGAVEVFGE
+185 IISVGGGSVEVYGE
-199 DTSVG
+199 DASDG
-204 EIVYP
+204 QLVYP
-209 HSTFAEISA
+209 HSTFSEISA
-218 YCRDKGIK
+218 YCRENGIK

-237 EIWDYLGEMWQVM
+237 EIWDYLGNIWRVM
-250 KKSVKDGLENTG
+250 KKSVKDGLETTG

-270 QRKAKFLF
+270 QRKAKYLF
-278 RQRYIDE
+278 RQHYIDE
-285 SHQTRE
+285 GHQTRE

-308 FAETVTAPTS
+308 FAEIVTAPTS

-335 DIDDEYILH
+335 NISDEDILH

-385 ELYGLN
+385 ELYGLS
-391 IEQIEYAAEIAI
+391 IEQIEYAAEIAV
-403 EHHLGL
+403 EHLLGL

-449 SLDLVIKTMFETGRD
+449 SLDLVIKTMYETGRD
-464 ISRTYKETSEGG
+464 ISKTYKETSEGG

>member
-1 MANLNIGEV
+1 MDKLNIGEI
-10 IKKHREKH
+10 IKRHRERQ

-25 GKLLS
+25 GKMLS

-38 WENGESY
+38 WENSESY

-51 KPLSEVLNVSIKELL
+51 KPMSVILNVSIKELL
-66 GEAADFTTNKFNFTP
+66 GETTDFVHNNSSFEP
-81 CRKMLS
+81 CRKMFS
-87 LKKFYTVARGPSSS
+87 LKKLYTIARGPSSS
-101 HTTGPEKAAKLFKSR
+101 HTAGPERAAKLFKSR
-116 NPNADKYK
+116 NSQADRFK
-124 VYMYGSLGKSGR
+124 VILYGSLGKFGKVFSV
-136 IYSTDSL
+136 DSL

-149 PASAEIIFDL
+149 PISTEVIFDL
-159 DTENLPHPNTMKFVA
+159 DAENLPHPNTMKFIA
-174 FKNNEVVDEKY
+174 YSEGQVVDEK
-185 IVSVGGGAVEVFGE
+185 IIISVGGGSVEVFGE
-199 DTSVG
+199 DASEG
-204 EIVYP
+204 ELIYP
-209 HSTFAEISA
+209 HSNFADISA
-218 YCRDKGIK
+218 YCREKGIK
-226 LWEYVEEVEGK
+226 IWEYVEEVEGE
-237 EIWDYLGEMWQVM
+237 EIWDYLADIWRVM
-250 KKSVKDGLENTG
+250 KKSVKDGLETTG

-270 QRKAKFLF
+270 QRKAKYLF
-278 RQRYIDE
+278 RQHYIDE

-308 FAETVTAPTS
+308 FSEIVTAPTS

-327 LKYVSEKN
+327 LKYVSEKRE
-335 DIDDEYILH
+335 IADEDILH
-344 AIATAGVIGNLIKT
+344 AIATAGIIGNLIKT

-370 AEIGT
+370 AEIGA

-385 ELYGLN
+385 ELYGLS

-403 EHHLGL
+403 EHLLGL

-449 SLDLVIKTMFETGRD
+449 SLDLVIKTMYETGRD
-464 ISRTYKETSEGG
+464 ISKTYKETSEGG

>member
-1 MANLNIGEV
+1 MANLNIGEI
-10 IKKHREKH
+10 IKKQREKYN
-18 GITQSEL
+18 ITQSEL
-25 GKLLS
+25 GKLLN

-51 KPLSEVLNVSIKELL
+51 KPISETLSVSIKELL
-66 GEAADFTTNKFNFTP
+66 GEKEEFSDNKLKFTP
-81 CRKMLS
+81 CRKLMS
-87 LKKFYTVARGPSSS
+87 LKNFYTVARGPSSS
-101 HTTGPEKAAKLFKSR
+101 HTVGPERAAKLFKKKV
-116 NPNADKYK
+116 PNADKYK
-124 VYMYGSLGKSGR
+124 VYMYGSLAKSGR
-136 IYSTDSL
+136 IFSTDSL

-149 PASAEIIFDL
+149 PVSSEIVFDY
-159 DTENLPHPNTMKFVA
+159 DAENLPHPNTMKFVA
-174 FKNNEVVDEKY
+174 MKDGKIIEEKY
-185 IVSVGGGAVEVFGE
+185 IVSVGGGSVEVIGE
-199 DTSVG
+199 DASLG
-204 EIVYP
+204 EIIYP
-209 HSTFAEISA
+209 HSNFSEISA

-226 LWEYVEEVEGK
+226 LWEYVEEVEGE
-237 EIWDYLGEMWQVM
+237 EIWEYLNEIWQVM
-250 KKSVKDGLENTG
+250 KKSVKEGLESTG
-262 VLLGGLNV
+262 VLIGGLNV
-270 QRKAKFLF
+270 QRKAKYLL

-285 SHQTRE
+285 SQQTRE

-308 FAETVTAPTS
+308 FAEIVTAPTS
-318 CSSGVMPAV
+318 CSSGVIPAV

-335 DIDDEYILH
+335 GIDDEDILH
-344 AIATAGVIGNLIKT
+344 AIATAGLIGNLIKT

-375 ACAMASAALA
+375 ACAMASSALA

-449 SLDLVIKTMFETGRD
+449 SLDLIIKTMYETGRD
-464 ISRTYKETSEGG
+464 ISRTYKETFEGG